1 MGRYKF
7 LSKEPEFAKLLVA
20 NTINRFGD
28 SVDVVAY
35 MWLIYELTGSA
46 AWSAFIYAINKIPNV
61 FLQPL
66 LGGWVEKKE
75 KKKIMF
81 TVDIIRGFF
90 VVFLILLYVSKA
102 LDIRLLILLTF
113 FTSVVESFRIPAG
126 MSFFQKVIRP
136 DNYKSG
142 MALNSGLNTLAEL
155 AGYFVSGVIIGRF
168 GCITAIGID
177 GVTFFL
183 SAGIIF
189 AIKVINEEVADKK
202 NTNIFTEFKEGL
214 AYIRK
219 NVFIRNFT
227 LMAMFV
233 NAILVPINTFL
244 VPYIKEYMGGS
255 SNLLSYLNICIS
267 VGIFL
272 GAMNSPKI
280 SDKLETNLSIVV
292 GGMIVAT
299 AYVSL
304 SLLPHISI
312 ALLAKGICMFV
323 TMLLGFGIGVIN
335 TVLKTQIVSTID
347 NGYMSRVSAVFT
359 GCVSAITPL
368 SGWIFGLIVGYVP
381 VAGIYLICGSICV
394 AIFGGIK
401 LLNLNFGEEVY
412 S

>member
-7 LSKEPEFAKLLVA
+7 LSKEKEFLKLLVA

-46 AWSAFIYAINKIPNV
+46 SWSAFIYAINKVPNV
-61 FLQPL
+61 FLQPI
-66 LGGWVEKKE
+66 LGGWIEKKD
-75 KKKIMF
+75 KKKIMVA
-81 TVDIIRGFF
+81 VDFLRGLL
-90 VVFLILLYVSKA
+90 VVLLVFLYIFKL
-102 LDIRLLILLTF
+102 LDIRLLIALTF
-113 FTSVVESFRIPAG
+113 FTSVVESFRLPAG
-126 MSFFQKVIRP
+126 MSFFQKVIQP
-136 DNYKSG
+136 ENYKNG

-155 AGYFVSGVIIGRF
+155 AGYFVSGVIISKL

-183 SAGIIF
+183 SAGIIY
-189 AIKVINEEVADKK
+189 AIRIINKESEEKK
-202 NTNIFTEFKEGL
+202 KAGIISEFKGGL

-233 NAILVPINTFL
+233 NAMLVPINTFL

-272 GAMNSPKI
+272 GAMNSPRI
-280 SDKLETNLSIVV
+280 SNKLETNMSIFV
-292 GGMIVAT
+292 GGAVVSV

-304 SLLPHISI
+304 SLLPYIN
-312 ALLAKGICMFV
+312 ARPAA
-323 TMLLGFGIGVIN
+323 GFLPDVPKERHTRRGHRA
-335 TVLKTQIVSTID
+335 SPCP
-347 NGYMSRVSAVFT
+347 R
-359 GCVSAITPL
+359 
-368 SGWIFGLIVGYVP
+368 SG
-381 VAGIYLICGSICV
+381 A
-394 AIFGGIK
+394 
-401 LLNLNFGEEVY
+401 
-412 S
+412 